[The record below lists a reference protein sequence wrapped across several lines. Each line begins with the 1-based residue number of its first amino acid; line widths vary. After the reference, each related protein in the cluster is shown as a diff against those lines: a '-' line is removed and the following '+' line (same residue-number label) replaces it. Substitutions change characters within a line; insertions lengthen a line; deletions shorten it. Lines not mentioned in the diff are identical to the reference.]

1 MDDNDPEVKATL
13 IVNLAAIEFDLL
25 SKLEAKFSS
34 WLKLRKAVALIL
46 QLKQILLMQVR
57 LKQYTT
63 TKAPVNMEM
72 LQEASN
78 AIIKLVQNKHFKDE
92 VQKIRQKEGSLGK
105 ERQLST
111 LNPFMDKHG
120 IIRVGGRL
128 RRSGVRDE
136 YKHPIIL
143 PKESKVTDLI
153 VQWYHYNTA
162 HGGRGITLNEIRCG
176 GFWIICVSSVLKSS
190 AIFKCVICRKLRGR
204 IGGRLMADSSMD
216 RFEEAPPFTYCVV
229 DMFGPFTVRVKRSDM
244 KRYGAMFTCLA
255 SRAVHIEVTHSLDT
269 DSFIQALRRLI
280 ARRGNV
286 RQIRS
291 DNGSNFVGAE
301 QELLKTFSEMDH
313 NKIENFLQDHGGDW
327 ITWKRNPPAASHMGG
342 IWEHQIRSPRAI
354 LNSLLQTRGHSLD
367 EESLQT
373 LMTETEAITNS
384 RPLTVETINDGQS
397 TMPISPNNILT
408 MKTKVVMPPPG
419 VFQKPDLYC
428 RSRWRRTQHLSNEF
442 WSRWRKEFIQTLQ
455 ERQKWVK
462 MSRNSCIGDIALL
475 KTNLMRR
482 NHWPMCKIIGT
493 NSDDKGVVRSVKLLL
508 GNSANNND
516 KRILERP
523 VTKIVLLLEV
533 EDVDSP
539 TKGALT

>member
-1 MDDNDPEVKATL
+1 MDASEGGYGQSSYLRLENDQGKIHCVLLIRKSRVSPLKYISMPRLKLIAATLSVKVSLLLRRELEIPINKEYFWTDSKVVLGYISNNSKKFNKFVVNRIQFIRENADPKQWFYVPTKENPADDSSRVLKDVHSEKTKRWFEGPGFLWKSESEWSTQVSVDVDDNDLEVKATL
-13 IVNLAAIEFDLL
+13 IVNLAATESDLL

-105 ERQLST
+105 ESQLST

-128 RRSGVRDE
+128 RRSGLSDE
-136 YKHPIIL
+136 CKHPIIL
-143 PKESKVTDLI
+143 PKKSKVTDLI
-153 VQWYHYNTA
+153 VQWCHYNTA
-162 HGGRGITLNEIRCG
+162 RSGRGITLNEIRCR
-176 GFWIICVSSVLKSS
+176 GFWVICGSSVVKS
-190 AIFKCVICRKLRGR
+190 AIFKCVICHKLRGR
-204 IGGRLMADSSMD
+204 IGGQMMAELPKDT
-216 RFEEAPPFTYCVV
+216 FEEAPPFTYCAV
-229 DMFGPFTVRVKRSDM
+229 DMLGPFTVRVKRSDM

-327 ITWKRNPPAASHMGG
+327 IT
-342 IWEHQIRSPRAI
+342 
-354 LNSLLQTRGHSLD
+354 
-367 EESLQT
+367 
-373 LMTETEAITNS
+373 
-384 RPLTVETINDGQS
+384 
-397 TMPISPNNILT
+397 
-408 MKTKVVMPPPG
+408 
-419 VFQKPDLYC
+419 
-428 RSRWRRTQHLSNEF
+428 
-442 WSRWRKEFIQTLQ
+442 
-455 ERQKWVK
+455 
-462 MSRNSCIGDIALL
+462 
-475 KTNLMRR
+475 
-482 NHWPMCKIIGT
+482 
-493 NSDDKGVVRSVKLLL
+493 
-508 GNSANNND
+508 
-516 KRILERP
+516 
-523 VTKIVLLLEV
+523 
-533 EDVDSP
+533 
-539 TKGALT
+539 